1 MGLGIFPFFCFL
13 FAGVIGLFKQKEYL
27 SFISRTCSSELYSF
41 SVLIISLTNSLY
53 THHLFKGP
61 LIQQHWEQ
69 ETESR
74 YLLYSGT
81 CLAPV
86 SLGPGLTVS
95 AQISTLYCVPP
106 KTSKLWLKVWL
117 FVSLAMV
124 VCLPSMVYVKTNLY
138 FLMIPFC
145 SAGCCQWTVNLGIA
159 ISLGFWRVNNRF
171 SGLLGAKW
179 KKKVERQRWKSIALL
194 LLVFCFMFWKW

>member
-1 MGLGIFPFFCFL
+1 MTSNYSRLKWRIKNLTIYSIHIIDFTEHDAHWQKYFKMGLRIFPFFSFL
-13 FAGVIGLFKQKEYL
+13 FASYSTFLSKRSISL
-27 SFISRTCSSELYSF
+27 SFLGLAAQRCSF
-41 SVLIISLTNSLY
+41 SVLIISLTNSVY

-61 LIQQHWEQ
+61 PIQQHWEQ

-86 SLGPGLTVS
+86 SLGPGLTVC

-124 VCLPSMVYVKTNLY
+124 VCLPSMV
-138 FLMIPFC
+138 
-145 SAGCCQWTVNLGIA
+145 
-159 ISLGFWRVNNRF
+159 
-171 SGLLGAKW
+171 
-179 KKKVERQRWKSIALL
+179 
-194 LLVFCFMFWKW
+194 

>member
-1 MGLGIFPFFCFL
+1 MTSNYSRLKWRVKNLTVYPIHTLNFSDHDTHWQKWFKMGLGIFPFFSFL
-13 FAGVIGLFKQKEYL
+13 FVVVIGLFKQKDNL
-27 SFISRTCSSELYSF
+27 SFISRTCSSELYGF
-41 SVLIISLTNSLY
+41 SVLIISLTNSVY

-61 LIQQHWEQ
+61 LKQQHWEQ

-95 AQISTLYCVPP
+95 AQISTLYCIPP

-117 FVSLAMV
+117 FVSLVMV
-124 VCLPSMVYVKTNLY
+124 VCLPS
-138 FLMIPFC
+138 
-145 SAGCCQWTVNLGIA
+145 
-159 ISLGFWRVNNRF
+159 
-171 SGLLGAKW
+171 
-179 KKKVERQRWKSIALL
+179 KV
-194 LLVFCFMFWKW
+194 

>member
-1 MGLGIFPFFCFL
+1 MTKNCKWQVTIRDWSGGLKNVTTYSIHTIDFTEHDAHWQKYFKMGLGIFPFFCFL

-41 SVLIISLTNSLY
+41 SVLIISLTNSVY

-81 CLAPV
+81 CIVPV
-86 SLGPGLTVS
+86 SVGPGLIVS
-95 AQISTLYCVPP
+95 AQISTLYWTPP
-106 KTSKLWLKVWL
+106 KTSRLWLKVWL
-117 FVSLAMV
+117 FFSLVMV
-124 VCLPSMVYVKTNLY
+124 VCLPSMV
-138 FLMIPFC
+138 
-145 SAGCCQWTVNLGIA
+145 
-159 ISLGFWRVNNRF
+159 
-171 SGLLGAKW
+171 
-179 KKKVERQRWKSIALL
+179 
-194 LLVFCFMFWKW
+194 